1 MTLKRKPQKKR
12 SKPQRSLPSA
22 VRIIGGQWRGSKIAV
37 ADRPG
42 LRPTTDRSR
51 ETLFNWLMQDLIGA
65 RCLDVFAGS
74 GVLGLECI
82 SRGAAWVQ
90 FIERDK
96 RTALEL
102 TATLNRLSNDS
113 APHGE
118 VLQADAL
125 RALSTAPETPFDI
138 VFLDP
143 PFAEVDLLAQSTA
156 LLEQNSWLTAGT
168 KIYLEFPSQSTPAA
182 TPTHWRLL
190 KEGGTGESRVRLY
203 QV

>member
-1 MTLKRKPQKKR
+1 MRKPQKKR

-37 ADRPG
+37 ANRPG

-51 ETLFNWLMQDLIGA
+51 ETLFNWLMQDLVGA

-82 SRGAAWVQ
+82 SRGAAWAQ

-96 RTALEL
+96 QTALEL
-102 TATLNRLSNDS
+102 TATLNRLSKDS
-113 APHGE
+113 APQGE

-125 RALSTAPETPFDI
+125 RALSTTPEAPFDI

-143 PFAEVDLLAQSTA
+143 PFAELNLLAQSAT
-156 LLEQNSWLTAGT
+156 LLVENAWLAPGA
-168 KIYLEFPSQSTPAA
+168 KIYLEFPSGSSIADTPAGW
-182 TPTHWRLL
+182 HLL
-190 KEGGTGESRVRLY
+190 KEGGAGESRMRLY
-203 QV
+203 HL